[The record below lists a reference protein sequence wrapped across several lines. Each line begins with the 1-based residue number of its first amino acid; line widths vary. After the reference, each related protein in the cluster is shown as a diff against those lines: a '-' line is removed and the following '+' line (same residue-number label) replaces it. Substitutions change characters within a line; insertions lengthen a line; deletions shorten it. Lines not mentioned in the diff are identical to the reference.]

1 MVWSKSRSKIHI
13 FPSNI
18 KVFRIQI
25 RKDPNYELGSVSVF
39 FGNQHQKVKTSHEH
53 WNIGLNYQ
61 CCGAGQSRDFLVGA
75 GAGVKFRSMLDK
87 TEEILHDILFV
98 HSPIDKRLLLDTTR
112 ITGYYSTIPLAACSL
127 NIIIPLAVCSLDI
140 TIPLAACSLDITI
153 PRAVCS
159 LDITIPLA
167 VCSLDIITV
176 FLWLP
181 VAWILLFL

>member
-1 MVWSKSRSKIHI
+1 MWSKSKGKILI

-18 KVFRIQI
+18 TLFPIQI
-25 RKDPNYELGSVSVF
+25 RKDPNYELASVSAF
-39 FGNQHQKVKTSHEH
+39 YGNRHQKVKTSHEH

-87 TEEILHDILFV
+87 TEEILHDILFL

-140 TIPLAACSLDITI
+140 
-153 PRAVCS
+153 
-159 LDITIPLA
+159 
-167 VCSLDIITV
+167 ITV